1 MGSRDTNGKVHG
13 RWHGTSPCDTKLTI
27 VLWTHALQ
35 AYEGKSSELIPPGPR
50 SRVGTT
56 QLKKVSSSYRPKRDQ
71 FAFRRPESAVLCV
84 GVGHQPKA
92 MEYATVARGAR
103 AQSAGEVH
111 SASLGNPSGGARAGG
126 RLKPEI
132 IVAIGGD
139 RLPRLGSDVVTF
151 EDIRGFLVAY
161 SEHEQQTDI
170 KNQGGG
176 DRVLA
181 GRRELAESAIQMV
194 VADEF
199 YNGKPCVD
207 LSEEELMQGLK
218 KTLLALIWRKR
229 VMRVF
234 PPDIPCAEYGCE
246 RVGR

>member
-1 MGSRDTNGKVHG
+1 MCWCGTPAESNGIRYSSKRSASAE
-13 RWHGTSPCDTKLTI
+13 RWRSPFCKFGQPER
-27 VLWTHALQ
+27 W
-35 AYEGKSSELIPPGPR
+35 GP
-50 SRVGTT
+50 S
-56 QLKKVSSSYRPKRDQ
+56 
-71 FAFRRPESAVLCV
+71 RRP
-84 GVGHQPKA
+84 
-92 MEYATVARGAR
+92 
-103 AQSAGEVH
+103 
-111 SASLGNPSGGARAGG
+111 AGG